1 MIVADDIEFTQGWYE
16 KLIRNE
22 NKAEMWGASML
33 YPGTNKIQD
42 NGYELVKV
50 NNKTLLRPLSRGKIL
65 KKNPKKEWK
74 YVDCTCGCFLYLNKK
89 VFKKQKKFYPKFGMN
104 RWDEL
109 TFTQKAKSKG
119 SRLAVLNPYLF
130 LFLW

>member
-1 MIVADDIEFTQGWYE
+1 
-16 KLIRNE
+16 
-22 NKAEMWGASML
+22 ML

-74 YVDCTCGCFLYLNKK
+74 YVDCT
-89 VFKKQKKFYPKFGMN
+89 
-104 RWDEL
+104 
-109 TFTQKAKSKG
+109 
-119 SRLAVLNPYLF
+119 
-130 LFLW
+130 